1 MADALDAP
9 SILKMVDRE
18 GLETTYGQLTPSAQ
32 ARVHAVLAK
41 ADPSP
46 SVRGQR
52 TTMCSDSDINATRH
66 SRATIGGLIGGIF
79 GTGRLYVS
87 GGAEHQ
93 GPAGGG
99 PVCIIYEA
107 GSGS

>member
-1 MADALDAP
+1 MEDALDAP
-9 SILKMVDRE
+9 SILKMIETE
-18 GLETTYGQLTPSAQ
+18 GLETAYGQLTPEAQ
-32 ARVHAVLAK
+32 SRIRAVLAK
-41 ADPSP
+41 ADPIS

-93 GPAGGG
+93 GPSGGG

-107 GSGS
+107 

>member
-1 MADALDAP
+1 MSDALDAP
-9 SILKMVDRE
+9 SILQMIERE
-18 GLETTYGQLTPSAQ
+18 NLATAHGQLTPQAQ
-32 ARVHAVLAK
+32 ARVRAVLAK

-46 SVRGQR
+46 SVRGHR

-107 GSGS
+107 